1 MIGGSLPI
9 TKLIMYDSLVFE
21 CGDISCSRSVSHSH
35 LRFLSIRT
43 SIPYGKYDPIH
54 TEMQGKSKKMEQNF
68 IHLFVFLN

>member
-1 MIGGSLPI
+1 MTVWFLNAA
-9 TKLIMYDSLVFE
+9 TSLVV
-21 CGDISCSRSVSHSH
+21 DLLVTDT

-54 TEMQGKSKKMEQNF
+54 TEMQGKSKKIEQNF